1 MHRVKILITIVLV
14 MIFSSA
20 VFAQTYTSPSYSL
33 TEAKIAVS
41 NISADSSSY
50 SLRRVIIGNV
60 FGGKAQSA
68 DYVLKI
74 YCAINTSINVS
85 PMDWMLSEISPG
97 EIRINDE
104 NTKII
109 LKNVGDEK
117 VSYGLRIVDASGTWE
132 ASGID
137 NTEEI
142 NRCSISA
149 AVTDTGVAG
158 LDETY
163 FNESESEDLILEEM
177 QFSTSTKFA
186 TTLSASNGVNI
197 MPGEERALWLKFNAP
212 QVDTSQEGEH
222 NLWLIIEAKEVN

>member
-1 MHRVKILITIVLV
+1 MYRAKILITIVLV

-20 VFAQTYTSPSYSL
+20 VFAQTYTSPNYSL

-41 NISADSSSY
+41 NAGANSSSY

-74 YCAINTSINVS
+74 YCVINASIKVS
-85 PMDWMLSEISPG
+85 PMDWMLSNIFPG
-97 EIRINDE
+97 EIKINDE

-109 LKNVGDEK
+109 LKNVGDVK

-132 ASGID
+132 ASDID
-137 NTEEI
+137 NTDEV
-142 NRCSISA
+142 NKYSISA
-149 AVTDTGVAG
+149 AITDTEITN

-163 FNESESEDLILEEM
+163 FNESGSEDLILEDL
-177 QFSTSTKFA
+177 QLSTSSKFA
-186 TTLSASNGVNI
+186 TTLSASSGVNI
-197 MPGEERALWLKFNAP
+197 MPSEERTLWLKFNAP
-212 QVDTSQEGEH
+212 KVDTSQEGEH